1 MDTHAGFTTL
11 QRGGSKSKKENQ
23 GPLRASRSAS
33 NLLNSFRSR
42 TNTLAL
48 RMPGNQ
54 SREDLNGTI
63 DLKAESGHSKKP
75 STAMDDEEFER
86 LVNLPEST
94 PPRRL
99 TAKDASSNQLKSTR
113 DLADF
118 LRSSKPPFATSKS
131 SLSLADTESSVLT
144 GSTNAR
150 STGSADNGGGGQGQ
164 HASIVRAAMVKL
176 GGAGRRAS
184 IGSSTSFQNLVS
196 RRPATSSGI
205 PRLSP
210 SATNCK
216 NSRPSTGQTFAS
228 DESLYDPQNKEMIQ
242 VEDSLMQGM
251 FGKDNLEEPK
261 ETLRGSALGT
271 RKFDQVE
278 INGKRFDCSK
288 DLGPC
293 FRFDLVS
300 SIIRNLAGSVQPP
313 RRKPVPLVSN
323 VSDPGPWS
331 RSPTSPIRSSAIPTL
346 VSLQERDDTSPR
358 VAVGESPVK
367 GATSFRAGPLPS
379 SPFSSLVP
387 TTDVLTPTYEMYST
401 PPLTPATPAGRV
413 RSNTAP
419 SSTSSNKRL
428 SLSRLLHLESP

>member
-1 MDTHAGFTTL
+1 MLSSEPPAWMVEPEPVPVSIPARRGSTLPRKLRNKFSSTPADTDPHAGFSTL

-48 RMPGNQ
+48 RMSGNR
-54 SREDLNGTI
+54 SREDLNGSI

-99 TAKDASSNQLKSTR
+99 TAKDASSNHMGSTR

-164 HASIVRAAMVKL
+164 NASIVRAAMVKL

-184 IGSSTSFQNLVS
+184 IGSSTSFQNLIS

-210 SATNCK
+210 SAANRK

-242 VEDSLMQGM
+242 VDDSLMQGM
-251 FGKDNLEEPK
+251 FGMNKEEPK
-261 ETLRGSALGT
+261 ETLRGSALGVYE
-271 RKFDQVE
+271 FVE
-278 INGKRFDCSK
+278 IDERESGGKSPELHRLGSLTKSK
-288 DLGPC
+288 SMG
-293 FRFDLVS
+293 
-300 SIIRNLAGSVQPP
+300 
-313 RRKPVPLVSN
+313 N
-323 VSDPGPWS
+323 VSTARRISILPSDL
-331 RSPTSPIRSSAIPTL
+331 TSP
-346 VSLQERDDTSPR
+346 
-358 VAVGESPVK
+358 G
-367 GATSFRAGPLPS
+367 
-379 SPFSSLVP
+379 
-387 TTDVLTPTYEMYST
+387 
-401 PPLTPATPAGRV
+401 
-413 RSNTAP
+413 
-419 SSTSSNKRL
+419 L
-428 SLSRLLHLESP
+428 S